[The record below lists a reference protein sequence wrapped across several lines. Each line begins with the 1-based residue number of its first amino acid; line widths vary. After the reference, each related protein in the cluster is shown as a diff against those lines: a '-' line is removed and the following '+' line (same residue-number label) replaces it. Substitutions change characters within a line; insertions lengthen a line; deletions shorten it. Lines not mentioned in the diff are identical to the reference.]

1 MFFDLSW
8 AYRLNSLIPGASE
21 VIEIGGGRLFFPEER
36 PADLIDAL
44 QKHWAR

>member
-21 VIEIGGGRLFFPEER
+21 VIEIDGARLFFPEER
-36 PADLIDAL
+36 PADLIDA
-44 QKHWAR
+44 QGTW